1 MPPKKNVPLPAAKK
15 KVVADAT
22 FGMKNKK
29 GKKGQE
35 IAQNV
40 QHSGSKLEK
49 QKADASSARKADKQA
64 KWEKEQ
70 EMALL
75 FKKVEEKQK
84 PQVAPL
90 GVNPKSVLCIYFKKG
105 FCQEGE
111 KCKFAHDFEVE
122 NKAATKDMYT
132 DTRETA
138 SNIELGD
145 MKDWDEN
152 TLRQI
157 LRKKELGRPVNASAQ
172 VCKHFV
178 AAIEANRWGWFWE
191 CPNGNTKCIYR
202 HALPPDYVLKKDKKK
217 DAIETRSLEAV
228 LEEERANL
236 TGTGVKVTPET
247 FAAWKEKIRKQ
258 KEKDAKK
265 AGQQRQ
271 QELKSGK
278 ARMTGREIM
287 ESGSSNY
294 QEDSGSDDGIDI
306 AKLKKEKEA
315 QETAMDEENAKIA
328 AELAKE
334 VEEEFQRDAAE
345 SKNNKIE
352 IYGEE
357 LPKEILTHNGNVI
370 TNKSNNVNN
379 NNNNNNNNNTN
390 TTSNS
395 TPIVLAGVD
404 VSLFGAE
411 EGAEI
416 EDVEF
421 SDDEDEKK

>member
-1 MPPKKNVPLPAAKK
+1 MPPKKQPQMPAAKK

-35 IAQNV
+35 ITQSI
-40 QHSGSKLEK
+40 QHSGSKQEK
-49 QKADASSARKADKQA
+49 QKADAAAQRKAEKQA
-64 KWEKEQ
+64 KWDKEQ
-70 EMALL
+70 ETALL

-84 PQVAPL
+84 PQVVPL
-90 GVNPKSVLCIYFKKG
+90 GVNPKSVLCQYFKKG
-105 FCQEGE
+105 YCQEGE
-111 KCKFAHDFEVE
+111 KCKFAHNFEVE

-132 DTRETA
+132 DTRETVSA
-138 SNIELGD
+138 IEMTD

-152 TLRQI
+152 TLRSI
-157 LRKKELGRPVNASAQ
+157 LKKKEMGRPVNASAQ

-178 AAIEANRWGWFWE
+178 AAIEANKWGWFWE
-191 CPNGNTKCIYR
+191 CPNGNNTCIYR
-202 HALPPDYVLKKDKKK
+202 HALPPDYVLKKDMKK
-217 DAIETRSLEAV
+217 DKIETRSLEAV

-265 AGQQRQ
+265 AGQMRQ

-294 QEDSGSDDGIDI
+294 HEEDDGDADIDI
-306 AKLKKEKEA
+306 MKLMKEKEL
-315 QETAMDEENAKIA
+315 QEIAVDEENAKIA

-334 VEEEFQRDAAE
+334 VETDLAREEAE
-345 SKNNKIE
+345 TNKIVANTE
-352 IYGEE
+352 I
-357 LPKEILTHNGNVI
+357 PKETPFHDGCVI
-370 TNKSNNVNN
+370 TNKSTNSSNNVNN
-379 NNNNNNNNNTN
+379 NNTPNNE
-390 TTSNS
+390 
-395 TPIVLAGVD
+395 TPTVLAGVD
-404 VSLFGAE
+404 VSLFGGE
-411 EGAEI
+411 EED

-421 SDDEDEKK
+421 SDEEDEKK